1 MTSKAPRSKATNDTG
16 IFVYVGPSIRG
27 TIQNGSIYRGS
38 RESVIESLRYAV
50 EKFPMIERLVVADT
64 DIAVVKEK
72 IAYGNNSFSIAFR
85 ELSKN

>member
-1 MTSKAPRSKATNDTG
+1 MAYKPKPNTAKDDG
-16 IFVYVGPSIRG
+16 VFVYVGPSIRG

-72 IAYGNNSFSIAFR
+72 IAHGNNSFSIAFR